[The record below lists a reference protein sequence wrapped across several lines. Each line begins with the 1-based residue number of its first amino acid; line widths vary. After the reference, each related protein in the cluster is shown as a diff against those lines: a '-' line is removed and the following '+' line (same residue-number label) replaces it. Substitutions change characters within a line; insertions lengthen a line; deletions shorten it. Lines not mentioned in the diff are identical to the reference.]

1 MIQAAFYTDKSSGS
15 ISLKLSGHAGAANKG
30 HDIICSAASMLA
42 YTVAQTAQY
51 MYAEGGLRKKPRIDI
66 ADGNAT
72 IVVKPKDDSYA
83 EALHTFF
90 VAQVGFSLL
99 AHNYPQFVE
108 LKSFDLAQESHLQR
122 TRPPDGQTRT
132 CPPDGLK
139 GAIL

>member
-1 MIQAAFYTDKSSGS
+1 MCIRDR
-15 ISLKLSGHAGAANKG
+15 
-30 HDIICSAASMLA
+30 
-42 YTVAQTAQY
+42 AQTAQY

-72 IVVKPKDDSYA
+72 IVVKPDDSYKA

-108 LKSFDLAQESHLQR
+108 LKSFDLAQESH
-122 TRPPDGQTRT
+122 
-132 CPPDGLK
+132 
-139 GAIL
+139 